1 MNENIILLCQVGSQ
15 AYGVANENSDE
26 DRMGVYVET
35 RRQVMGLTPHNH
47 VVAQGSDRDEDQVL
61 YSLRKWAHLASKGNP
76 TVLELLY
83 APEIDSVRCGR
94 ILRDN
99 ADLFISRAA
108 AGAYLGYAQ
117 QQRQR
122 LNGVRGQMNVK
133 RVELVERFG
142 FDTKYASQILRL
154 LHQGIELMETGR
166 LSFPMDQL
174 PREEVLAV
182 KRGDWSLER
191 VDERAAYLE
200 AQLKSA
206 RENADLPKMANLDG
220 INALLVELHE
230 ETWYLDPVKPHRSA

>member
-1 MNENIILLCQVGSQ
+1 MSEELILLCQVGSQ

-35 RRQVMGLTPHNH
+35 RQQVMGLTPHNH
-47 VVAQGSDRDEDQVL
+47 VVAQGSERDEDQVL
-61 YSLRKWAHLASKGNP
+61 YSLRKWAHLASRGNP

-83 APEIDSVRCGR
+83 APVLDAVLTGED
-94 ILRDN
+94 LRAN
-99 ADLFISRAA
+99 ANLFVSRAA

-133 RVELVERFG
+133 RVELVEQFG

-154 LHQGIELMETGR
+154 LHQGIELMETGGMT
-166 LSFPMDQL
+166 FPMGIDS
-174 PREEVLAV
+174 REEVLAA

-191 VDERAAYLE
+191 IDERSSDLE
-200 AQLKSA
+200 AQLKQA
-206 RENADLPKMANLDG
+206 RETTDLPERSDIAG
-220 INALLVELHE
+220 INDLLVELHE
-230 ETWYLDPVKPHRSA
+230 RSWYP